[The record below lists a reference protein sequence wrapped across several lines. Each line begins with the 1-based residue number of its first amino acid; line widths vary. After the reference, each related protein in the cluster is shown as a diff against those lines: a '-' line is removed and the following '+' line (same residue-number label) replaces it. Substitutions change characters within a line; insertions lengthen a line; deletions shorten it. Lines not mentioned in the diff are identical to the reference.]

1 MAAKKS
7 TPASDANE
15 SNDVNAANETGPII
29 ATVEDDDSS
38 STAVAVVE
46 PVEIVVDEPVAPA
59 SPQVVYVAVPAPPKK
74 KGNRGFGV
82 LLALAG
88 AVVYSIALT
97 IVLAIMSVVAT
108 GRLSL
113 GFVGNPNFLI
123 PVGLFA
129 FGLILVVLLVNRAG
143 WWSYVIG
150 SVVVALIVYF
160 GTVGLIL
167 LFNGVVFDTSEVASE
182 RFRSGL
188 VQPLTIAAALV
199 AREVAI
205 WTGVV
210 ISYRGKKVKARN
222 ALARD
227 TYAREEAARRAEA
240 AAQ

>member
-15 SNDVNAANETGPII
+15 TGPII
-29 ATVEDDDSS
+29 ATVEDDA
-38 STAVAVVE
+38 STSNAVAVVE
-46 PVEIVVDEPVAPA
+46 PVEIVVDDPVAAPA

>member
-1 MAAKKS
+1 MATKKS
-7 TPASDANE
+7 TPASD
-15 SNDVNAANETGPII
+15 ANETGPII
-29 ATVEDDDSS
+29 ATVEDDA
-38 STAVAVVE
+38 STSNAVAVVE
-46 PVEIVVDEPVAPA
+46 PVEIVVDDPVAAPA

-74 KGNRGFGV
+74 KGNRGFGL
-82 LLALAG
+82 LLALVG

-167 LFNGVVFDTSEVASE
+167 LFNGVVLDTSEIASE
-182 RFRSGL
+182 KFRLGL

-199 AREVAI
+199 AREVAM

-240 AAQ
+240 TAQ